1 MPSRLNPLPAA
12 LLSLSFLLCASPALA
27 QTSAQPC
34 AGQVVRDAVGP
45 VCVPL
50 HPKRI
55 VTIEWTYTENLL
67 ALGLQPVGMADIKQF
82 LEYVKA
88 PMPIASSVQDLG
100 QRGAVSLERLAALKP
115 DLIIDASDNGSR
127 AALSR
132 IAPTL
137 VFNPYRPESS
147 GLTSYQE
154 MRQTFTLMGRVTGR
168 DAQARQVLARLDAE
182 VASARRALA
191 ASGKAGQT
199 FVLSQG
205 YGGKEPAMRLF
216 STNSLGSQILEKTG
230 LRNAWVKKS
239 ADYGFDTLSLEG
251 LTTLKTQNFFGITAQ
266 NDNVYVAPSNLPVW
280 NNLDFVKKGQ
290 GYSLAPTTWV
300 FGGPASA
307 QVLIQQVVGAMT
319 QVVGA
324 MTQKR

>member
-1 MPSRLNPLPAA
+1 MRSRRVLLPAA
-12 LLSLSFLLCASPALA
+12 LLGLLSPFAVA
-27 QTSAQPC
+27 QTSAGSC

-50 HPKRI
+50 RPKRI

-82 LEYVKA
+82 LEYVRP
-88 PMPIASSVQDLG
+88 PMSIASSVQDLG

-115 DLIIDASDNGSR
+115 DLIIDASDSNTR
-127 AALSR
+127 AALSK

-137 VFNPYRPESS
+137 AFNPYRAAGS
-147 GLTSYQE
+147 GPTSYEE

-182 VASARRALA
+182 LASARRTLA
-191 ASGKAGQT
+191 ARGKAGQT

-205 YGGKEPAMRLF
+205 YGGKEPVIRLF
-216 STNSLGSQILEKTG
+216 GTNSLGSQIVEQTG

-239 ADYGFDTLSLEG
+239 PAYGFDTLSLEG

-300 FGGPASA
+300 FGGPHSA
-307 QVLIQQVVGAMT
+307 QVLIQE
-319 QVVGA
+319 VVGA

>member
-1 MPSRLNPLPAA
+1 MTLISFKRPLPA
-12 LLSLSFLLCASPALA
+12 LLGLSLLLTASPAASA
-27 QTSAQPC
+27 QTASASAC

-50 HPKRI
+50 HPKRV

-67 ALGLQPVGMADIKQF
+67 ALGVQPAGMADIKGF
-82 LEYVKA
+82 REYVQT
-88 PMPIASSVQDLG
+88 PVPIASGVQDLG

-115 DLIIDASDNGSR
+115 DLIIDASDSNNR
-127 AALSR
+127 EALSK

-137 VFNPYRPESS
+137 AFNPYRASG

-154 MRQTFTLMGRVTGR
+154 MRQTFTLMGRLTGR
-168 DAQARQVLARLDAE
+168 EAQARQVLARLDAE
-182 VASARRALA
+182 IVSARRTLA
-191 ASGKAGQT
+191 ASGRAGQT

-205 YGGKEPAMRLF
+205 YGGSEAAMRLF
-216 STNSLGSQILEKTG
+216 GTNSLGSQILEKTG
-230 LRNAWVKKS
+230 LRNAWVKKTP
-239 ADYGFDTLSLEG
+239 AYGFDTLSLEG

-266 NDNVYVAPSNLPVW
+266 NDNVYVAPSNMPVW

-300 FGGPASA
+300 FGGPYSA
-307 QVLIQQVVGAMT
+307 QVLIQQVVGVMT
-319 QVVGA
+319 K
-324 MTQKR
+324 KR